1 MYCDVP
7 RTFNFWGSAGW
18 LVNYDYIFPIGLLF
32 LISQYKERGFISD
45 EKLKK
50 LLDYYYS
57 IMRGPL
63 TRQINGQ
70 STARPFNPNI
80 KAKMYELLFQYM
92 NKQSLS
98 PPTESDKPLK
108 PLMEATQKAI
118 ESTSI
123 TWNPDPEVP
132 LTSIIILTHKQ
143 LGLTKHCLQS
153 IETHTPEPHEIII
166 VDNASTDG
174 TLDYLR
180 RYESAH
186 SNVHVIA
193 NKENR
198 GFAGGNNQGLALS
211 RGNMYCC
218 SITRPW

>member
-1 MYCDVP
+1 
-7 RTFNFWGSAGW
+7 
-18 LVNYDYIFPIGLLF
+18 
-32 LISQYKERGFISD
+32 
-45 EKLKK
+45 
-50 LLDYYYS
+50 
-57 IMRGPL
+57 
-63 TRQINGQ
+63 
-70 STARPFNPNI
+70 
-80 KAKMYELLFQYM
+80 MYEFLFQYM

-108 PLMEATQKAI
+108 PLMEATPKAI
-118 ESTSI
+118 ESDSI
-123 TWNPDPEVP
+123 TGKPNPEVP

-143 LGLTKHCLQS
+143 LELTKQCLQS
-153 IETHTPEPHEIII
+153 IETHTPESHEIII

-193 NKENR
+193 NKENL

-211 RGNMYCC
+211 KGEYVLLLNNDTVVTDGWLSRMLATLMNHPEAGLVGPMSNYRVRTTVDQRC
-218 SITRPW
+218 SIQKHGTNASIRKTNR